1 MECGR
6 MAGQESEDIG
16 DTEDKVMVGRGNG
29 QDLDKMIGV
38 DDNRRAEGEEEDRA
52 EAGVAIG
59 EVVDILPMGVPLVL
73 EGDPE
78 VDNTFFSK
86 ML

>member
-1 MECGR
+1 
-6 MAGQESEDIG
+6 
-16 DTEDKVMVGRGNG
+16 MV
-29 QDLDKMIGV
+29 GV
-38 DDNRRAEGEEEDRA
+38 DDNRRAEEEDRA

-59 EVVDILPMGVPLVL
+59 EVVDILPMVALVL

-78 VDNTFFSK
+78 VDSTSFQK

>member
-1 MECGR
+1 
-6 MAGQESEDIG
+6 
-16 DTEDKVMVGRGNG
+16 
-29 QDLDKMIGV
+29 MIGV
-38 DDNRRAEGEEEDRA
+38 DDNRRAEEEDRA

-78 VDNTFFSK
+78 VDNTFFKDVINLSRWK
-86 ML
+86 GKKRR